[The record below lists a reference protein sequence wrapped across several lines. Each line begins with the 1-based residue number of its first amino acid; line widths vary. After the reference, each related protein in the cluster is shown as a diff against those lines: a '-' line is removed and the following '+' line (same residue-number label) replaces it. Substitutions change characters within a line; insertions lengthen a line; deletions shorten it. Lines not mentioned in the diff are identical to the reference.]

1 MQVLKKNDN
10 TSFFLQSR
18 NTKLFEKNTKIYGIN
33 EAIEYLYVILDGKVE
48 SYNYNKNNK
57 VILEKGS
64 ILGLMDLILNRN
76 YSKYVI
82 AKTKVVLALI
92 KKSTLD
98 SLLEANNFQG
108 ILIKSL
114 ALDIDANNPKK
125 WS

>member
-1 MQVLKKNDN
+1 
-10 TSFFLQSR
+10 
-18 NTKLFEKNTKIYGIN
+18 
-33 EAIEYLYVILDGKVE
+33 
-48 SYNYNKNNK
+48 
-57 VILEKGS
+57 
-64 ILGLMDLILNRN
+64 MDLILNRN
-76 YSKYVI
+76 YSKFVI

>member
-1 MQVLKKNDN
+1 MQVLKKRDN

-18 NTKLFEKNTKIYGIN
+18 NTKLFEKNTKIYDIN

>member
-1 MQVLKKNDN
+1 
-10 TSFFLQSR
+10 
-18 NTKLFEKNTKIYGIN
+18 
-33 EAIEYLYVILDGKVE
+33 
-48 SYNYNKNNK
+48 
-57 VILEKGS
+57 
-64 ILGLMDLILNRN
+64 MDLILNRN

-82 AKTKVVLALI
+82 AKTKVVLALV

>member
-1 MQVLKKNDN
+1 MQVLKKKDN

-18 NTKLFEKNTKIYGIN
+18 NTKVFEKNTKIYDIN

>member
-1 MQVLKKNDN
+1 MQVLKKKDN

-18 NTKLFEKNTKIYGIN
+18 NTKVFEKNTKIYDIN

-76 YSKYVI
+76 YSKFVI

>member
-1 MQVLKKNDN
+1 MQVLKKKDN

-18 NTKLFEKNTKIYGIN
+18 NTKLFEKNTKIYDIN

>member
-1 MQVLKKNDN
+1 MQVLKKKDN

-18 NTKLFEKNTKIYGIN
+18 NTKLFEKNTKIYDIN

-76 YSKYVI
+76 YSKFVI

>member
-18 NTKLFEKNTKIYGIN
+18 NTKVFEKNTKIYDIN
-33 EAIEYLYVILDGKVE
+33 EATEYLYVILDGKVE

>member
-1 MQVLKKNDN
+1 MQVLKKKDN

-18 NTKLFEKNTKIYGIN
+18 NTKVFEKNTKIYDIN

-82 AKTKVVLALI
+82 AKTKVVLALV

>member
-1 MQVLKKNDN
+1 MQVLKKKDN